1 MPNRSADA
9 LFQLVHSLERA
20 EKRNFKLY
28 MTRNSA
34 SGNLKVIQLFDA
46 LDKMRDYDEQVLLVK
61 NPSIQKQQLS
71 NLKGHLYQ
79 EILAS
84 LRLLKQESNIDL
96 QLHEQLDFARILYN
110 KGLYLQ
116 SLKILDRVK
125 ELAKTNNQV
134 TYIQQVLFLE
144 KKIEGLHIT
153 RSMQDRADVLCNE
166 VDETNDRL
174 EIISTLSNIALLLYA
189 WYIKHG
195 IARNEKD
202 KEALDE
208 YFKNPVFDEAQY
220 YKGFYERLYLNQC
233 YCWYAFIT
241 QEFLAYY
248 RYTQKWVDLF
258 HAEPKMIEVETAH
271 YIKGMHN

>member
-46 LDKMRDYDEQVLLVK
+46 LDKMRDYDELVLLTK

-79 EILAS
+79 EILVS

-134 TYIQQVLFLE
+134 TAKFL
-144 KKIEGLHIT
+144 ISRRIPIYLI
-153 RSMQDRADVLCNE
+153 LCLQHCN
-166 VDETNDRL
+166 R
-174 EIISTLSNIALLLYA
+174 
-189 WYIKHG
+189 
-195 IARNEKD
+195 
-202 KEALDE
+202 
-208 YFKNPVFDEAQY
+208 
-220 YKGFYERLYLNQC
+220 
-233 YCWYAFIT
+233 
-241 QEFLAYY
+241 
-248 RYTQKWVDLF
+248 
-258 HAEPKMIEVETAH
+258 
-271 YIKGMHN
+271 

>member
-28 MTRNSA
+28 MTRNSP

-46 LDKMRDYDEQVLLVK
+46 LDKMKDYDESVLLAK
-61 NPSIQKQQLS
+61 TPTIQKQQLS

-125 ELAKTNNQV
+125 ELAKANNQV

-144 KKIEGLHIT
+144 KKIESLHIT

-166 VDETNDRL
+166 VDETNARL
-174 EIISTLSNIALLLYA
+174 EIISRLSNIALLLYA

-195 IARNEKD
+195 IARNEED
-202 KEALDE
+202 KQALDE
-208 YFKNPVFDEAQY
+208 YFKDRKSV
-220 YKGFYERLYLNQC
+220 
-233 YCWYAFIT
+233 
-241 QEFLAYY
+241 
-248 RYTQKWVDLF
+248 V
-258 HAEPKMIEVETAH
+258 
-271 YIKGMHN
+271 